1 MKLYFTDAEHEN
13 AFNQLRSLKNPDDP
27 GFDYADYMIAY
38 YVLTADKNLRLFL
51 FNWFL
56 DKEKGDINWSSMLES
71 NVVYEDYRQVVA
83 FAQQLYAGGWK
94 NENFDFI
101 KLLEDVRG
109 KQGVLIT
116 VLEAAKLYSSRAFL
130 NRLV

>member
-1 MKLYFTDAEHEN
+1 MKLYFTDLEHEKT
-13 AFNQLRSLKNPDDP
+13 FNQLRSLRNPSDP

-51 FNWFL
+51 IRFL
-56 DKEKGDINWSSMLES
+56 DKETGDINWSSILES
-71 NVVYEDYRQVVA
+71 NIVYKDYRQVVA

-109 KQGVLIT
+109 KQEVLNT
-116 VLEAAKLYSSRAFL
+116 VLEAAKLYSLRAFL
-130 NRLV
+130 DGLV